1 MNNNSDEK
9 GEESGD
15 LNNSLDWMIRI
26 CEKKREKNKE
36 DRNNEEKKKN
46 MIITL

>member
-15 LNNSLDWMIRI
+15 LNNSLNWMIRI
-26 CEKKREKNKE
+26 GEKKRERKE
-36 DRNNEEKKKN
+36 QRR
-46 MIITL
+46 